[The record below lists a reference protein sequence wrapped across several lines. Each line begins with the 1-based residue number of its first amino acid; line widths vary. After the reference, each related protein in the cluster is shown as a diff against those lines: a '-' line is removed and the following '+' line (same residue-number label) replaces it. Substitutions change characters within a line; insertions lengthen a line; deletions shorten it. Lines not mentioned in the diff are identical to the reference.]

1 MRRMVDDK
9 EMITIDNRITALE
22 QGGGGSGDAYTKA
35 ETDALLLAK
44 LDVYKHFDDDDNP
57 EEFYIKQPQTY
68 SSGIELH
75 ASRDDNHHPDYANVL
90 MTPTH
95 IVMMANSANHGDD
108 DDDYTGYIEITD
120 DYVDLDVTDGT
131 NTTTLRV
138 TPSGATLNNVRIAT
152 MNDIPS
158 TGKQL
163 YAHSMIITCNDTTTG
178 DSFGG
183 LAYLI
188 SSDSTAITKDNIIAK
203 LIAAG
208 YDGSA
213 KRIMFTGA
221 AYLASNNG
229 ISATLNGLARFTNS
243 DTDLRISY
251 TYVDTNASA
260 AINSSFRENIT
271 DANVSLTVQDTVIT
285 L

>member
-108 DDDYTGYIEITD
+108 DDDYTGSIEITD
-120 DYVDLDVTDGT
+120 DYVDLDVTNGT

-138 TPSGATLNNVRIAT
+138 TPTGVTINGSPIGGGGSTLYRHNLTITLSESVQPWAPLGYIKV
-152 MNDIPS
+152 D
-158 TGKQL
+158 
-163 YAHSMIITCNDTTTG
+163 IIT
-178 DSFGG
+178 
-183 LAYLI
+183 
-188 SSDSTAITKDNIIAK
+188 SSDTYITTLDTIKTILNGGSYSTFGFKSVIAQGVWKVNTDWQNIIA
-203 LIAAG
+203 LEI
-208 YDGSA
+208 
-213 KRIMFTGA
+213 
-221 AYLASNNG
+221 NNNEV
-229 ISATLNGLARFTNS
+229 NGLYLDATH
-243 DTDLRISY
+243 Y
-251 TYVDTNASA
+251 NAY
-260 AINSSFRENIT
+260 
-271 DANVSLTVQDTVIT
+271 VSLTGASVFDTVYT

>member
-44 LDVYKHFDDDDNP
+44 LDIYKHFDDDDNP
-57 EEFYIKQPQTY
+57 EDFYIKQPQTY

-95 IVMMANSANHGDD
+95 VVMMANSANHGDD
-108 DDDYTGYIEITD
+108 DDDYTGSIEITD

-138 TPSGATLNNVRIAT
+138 TPSGATINNVRVAT
-152 MNDIPS
+152 LNDIP
-158 TGKQL
+158 TL
-163 YAHSMIITCNDTTTG
+163 ATVATTG
-178 DSFGG
+178 DYNDLINKPTIPAKASTYTLALGTSTSKFWFATITAEAG
-183 LAYLI
+183 LEGNYGPENDYDWYAFIQKY
-188 SSDSTAITKDNIIAK
+188 AK
-203 LIAAG
+203 YVNWYYENANDPSG
-208 YDGSA
+208 NNH
-213 KRIMFTGA
+213 KTCIMTTPAQTLVF
-221 AYLASNNG
+221 YLADG
-229 ISATLNGLARFTNS
+229 TNFVPQIPP
-243 DTDLRISY
+243 TQ
-251 TYVDTNASA
+251 TY
-260 AINSSFRENIT
+260 
-271 DANVSLTVQDTVIT
+271 LTVTKT
-285 L
+285 N

>member
-44 LDVYKHFDDDDNP
+44 LNVYKHFDDDDNP
-57 EEFYIKQPQTY
+57 EDFYIKQPGTY
-68 SSGIELH
+68 SGGIELH

-108 DDDYTGYIEITD
+108 DDDYTGSIEITD
-120 DYVDLDVTDGT
+120 DYVDLDVTNGT

-138 TPSGATLNNVRIAT
+138 TPTGVTINGSPIGGGGGSTLYRHHVQIFKADSSTYNAECVIYVDIINNSSTEITSLSAIQTILDSGVSTNFGHKGILANGIIKDGSDFRTIFEINYTLN
-152 MNDIPS
+152 S
-158 TGKQL
+158 QTGIKELKGL
-163 YAHSMIITCNDTTTG
+163 YLDTTN
-178 DSFGG
+178 
-183 LAYLI
+183 AYAL
-188 SSDSTAITKDNIIAK
+188 STVINIP
-203 LIAAG
+203 
-208 YDGSA
+208 
-213 KRIMFTGA
+213 
-221 AYLASNNG
+221 
-229 ISATLNGLARFTNS
+229 
-243 DTDLRISY
+243 
-251 TYVDTNASA
+251 
-260 AINSSFRENIT
+260 T
-271 DANVSLTVQDTVIT
+271 DAEVSDMVFT

>member
-44 LDVYKHFDDDDNP
+44 LDIYKHFDDDDNP
-57 EEFYIKQPQTY
+57 EDFYIKQPQTY

-95 IVMMANSANHGDD
+95 VVMMANSANHGDD
-108 DDDYTGYIEITD
+108 DDDYTGSIEITD

-138 TPSGATLNNVRIAT
+138 TPSGATINNVRVAT
-152 MNDIPS
+152 LNDIP
-158 TGKQL
+158 TL
-163 YAHSMIITCNDTTTG
+163 ATVATTG
-178 DSFGG
+178 D
-183 LAYLI
+183 YNDLI
-188 SSDSTAITKDNIIAK
+188 NKPEYVIAGQKDGTILGDKATAEGYQTTSSGSYSHAEGYNTTANH
-203 LIAAG
+203 L
-208 YDGSA
+208 
-213 KRIMFTGA
+213 
-221 AYLASNNG
+221 
-229 ISATLNGLARFTNS
+229 
-243 DTDLRISY
+243 
-251 TYVDTNASA
+251 
-260 AINSSFRENIT
+260 E
-271 DANVSLTVQDTVIT
+271 
-285 L
+285 